1 MDERIVQIDFRVR
14 TICTKKQPAIRST
27 FAFSVRLFDFSH
39 DHDRTIRPL
48 VFNNSFYY
56 HYISLFY
63 QFLHDRREGF
73 AKDLKVRVSIC
84 FLLFFSFLS
93 YPFVCCVRR
102 QERSVSR
109 EIEWIENSP
118 QEIRVAWRFVRP
130 HRVLPVIGRF
140 RRVPI
145 NVTGCNSWRMVDKFA
160 LDITRYDVTFDRS
173 TFRSMR
179 GYSAIDSGAKR
190 RFIFEHRLVRVGH
203 KISPQSCKS
212 CKSLDRPILLA
223 SISFSYYFHLSYLL
237 YLCAIRNSVGHYESY
252 IKVTSNKP
260 TIFLSYLPRPSTHYR
275 YENLRKRS

>member
-84 FLLFFSFLS
+84 FLLFF
-93 YPFVCCVRR
+93 PFSLIRLFVAFVVKKD
-102 QERSVSR
+102 RSVEKSSGLR
-109 EIEWIENSP
+109 ILRRKYESCGDLLDRTVFYRWS
-118 QEIRVAWRFVRP
+118 VDFVS
-130 HRVLPVIGRF
+130 
-140 RRVPI
+140 I

-160 LDITRYDVTFDRS
+160 LDITRYDVAFDRS